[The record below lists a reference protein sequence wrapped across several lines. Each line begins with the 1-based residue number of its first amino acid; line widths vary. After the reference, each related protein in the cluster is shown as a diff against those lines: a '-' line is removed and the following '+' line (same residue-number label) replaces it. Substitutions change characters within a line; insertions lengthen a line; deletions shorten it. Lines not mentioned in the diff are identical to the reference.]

1 MSEVVKMS
9 LSEKGINLVPLD
21 VDINKLFSLSYTF
34 DNLKLIMNTLLENQN
49 IMYSKIK
56 DLEAKISVEKEDSKT
71 RMNILEKKIRTIS
84 LKKEYSQIKKVTYDN
99 NNNSGIKLS
108 GPDSNQEKEE
118 KIEDK
123 DQENKEE
130 KKEENNEKEEKEE
143 KEENKDSKEKES
155 NISFKKKDDLGILS
169 PMSGSRI
176 GAEGQEDDIENEKSN
191 LFAFNEELE
200 NVKNKLEEM
209 DQKLITLEKNSKLDP
224 QKLLGETG
232 NSEDVQ
238 LIKLNMKSLEEKI
251 DDINKEKAVIKKVL
265 DEMKIKMVDFNI
277 YDILKEAKITEGSI
291 DASKLLVM
299 NLEEKFVKKT
309 QIIDEKLK
317 KNEDDMYNLKNE
329 FQNVKNEAE
338 VISTSLTGFK
348 TAVKEISEQVTK
360 TNDENSNMVNETNS
374 KINEVYKKVLQKLE
388 EEKKNSKKNYDK
400 LKNYIRK
407 MESDYSNQKNVGQNE
422 IKGELSDSDL
432 RCLAEL
438 TKRIT
443 DLEKQMKMLY
453 HGLDISKFK
462 EEVAKLENE
471 LMQKIDEKDFY
482 ELSNKVNLNS
492 AIMNNIKESLERAND
507 IGNKNSKDL
516 NFFVRKLESVNAT
529 VIAFKAALEALSGI
543 KNENIFDPSR
553 YLDIAT
559 FNEFIKA
566 YQKDVEKIEKN
577 IEDVR
582 RLITELANA
591 LTTKASGE
599 DMRTFEGLINNK
611 LEEIKILCSRK
622 FADKI
627 EMNKNFKYI
636 DAQIKHLTT
645 IIMKKNEKNE
655 SWLIAKKPING
666 HICASCEAYIGELKE
681 KEDFMVWNKYP
692 QRDKEKN
699 YRIGNGFSHMLN
711 MLNID
716 MKGQDNY
723 NSEDNNNI
731 VSDGEMHKTP
741 IAPATIMNKTRTK
754 LNMISTGGFSTFNR
768 SNILPKISSKN
779 EEISNLTAENGEKN
793 IDQGIQGVMG
803 QLNSNEEN
811 SVTNGSKQPQP
822 HIVKVYRKNK
832 YSAPDITRMDE
843 Q

>member
-56 DLEAKISVEKEDSKT
+56 DLEAKISAEKEDSKT
-71 RMNILEKKIRTIS
+71 RMNLLEKKIRTIN
-84 LKKEYSQIKKVTYDN
+84 LKKEYTQIKKVTYE

-108 GPDSNQEKEE
+108 GPDSIQEKEE

-123 DQENKEE
+123 DQEKKEE
-130 KKEENNEKEEKEE
+130 KQEKGEKEESKEKDE

-155 NISFKKKDDLGILS
+155 SISFKKKDDIAVLS
-169 PMSGSRI
+169 PMSGSR
-176 GAEGQEDDIENEKSN
+176 QEDDLENEKSN
-191 LFAFNEELE
+191 LFAFNEEIE

-224 QKLLGETG
+224 NKLLGETG

-251 DDINKEKAVIKKVL
+251 NDLNKENVETKKVL

-277 YDILKEAKITEGSI
+277 YDILKEANLSEGTL
-291 DASKLLVM
+291 DASKLLIM
-299 NLEEKFVKKT
+299 NLEEKFMKKT
-309 QIIDEKLK
+309 QIIDEKIK

-338 VISTSLTGFK
+338 VINTSLTGFK
-348 TAVKEISEQVTK
+348 SAVKEISEQVTK
-360 TNDENSNMVNETNS
+360 TNDQNSNMVNETNG

-407 MESDYSNQKNVGQNE
+407 MESDINNNKNIGQNE

-471 LMQKIDEKDFY
+471 LMQKIDEKDFF

-492 AIMNNIKESLERAND
+492 AIMNNIKESLERAQD
-507 IGNKNSKDL
+507 IGNKNSKDI

-566 YQKDVEKIEKN
+566 YQKDVEKIERN

-582 RLITELANA
+582 RLITELANV

-611 LEEIKILCSRK
+611 LEEIKMLCSRK

-655 SWLIAKKPING
+655 SSWLIAKKPING
-666 HICASCEAYIGELKE
+666 HICASCEAYIGDLKE

-716 MKGQDNY
+716 MKSQDNY

-731 VSDGEMHKTP
+731 VSDSETHKTP
-741 IAPATIMNKTRTK
+741 VMPATIVNKTRTK
-754 LNMISTGGFSTFNR
+754 VNMLSTGGFSTFNR

-779 EEISNLTAENGEKN
+779 EEITNLTAENGEKNN

-811 SVTNGSKQPQP
+811 NVTNGSKQPQP

>member
-21 VDINKLFSLSYTF
+21 VDFNKLFSLSYTF

-56 DLEAKISVEKEDSKT
+56 DLETKISAEKEDSKT
-71 RMNILEKKIRTIS
+71 RMNLLEKKFRTIS
-84 LKKEYSQIKKVTYDN
+84 IKKEYIPKQKTYE
-99 NNNSGIKLS
+99 NNNSSFKLS
-108 GPDSNQEKEE
+108 NQDSKLEKDKTEEKELE
-118 KIEDK
+118 SKAK
-123 DQENKEE
+123 
-130 KKEENNEKEEKEE
+130 KEE
-143 KEENKDSKEKES
+143 KEENKESKEKELS
-155 NISFKKKDDLGILS
+155 ISFKKKDDIVVSPPLS
-169 PMSGSRI
+169 GDGSKL
-176 GAEGQEDDIENEKSN
+176 EDQEDDLENDNDIDNDNYKSDLFVLNEEIEN
-191 LFAFNEELE
+191 F
-200 NVKNKLEEM
+200 KNKLEEM
-209 DQKLITLEKNSKLDP
+209 DQKIINLEKNTKLDP
-224 QKLLGETG
+224 SKLLGETG
-232 NSEDVQ
+232 SNSEDVQ

-251 DDINKEKAVIKKVL
+251 NEINQEENEMKKVL
-265 DEMKIKMVDFNI
+265 DEMKIKIVDFNI
-277 YDILKEAKITEGSI
+277 YDILKEANLTEGTL
-291 DASKLLVM
+291 DASKLLIM
-299 NLEEKFVKKT
+299 NLEEKFIKKT
-309 QIIDEKLK
+309 QIIDEKIK

-329 FQNVKNEAE
+329 FQNVKNEAQ
-338 VISTSLTGFK
+338 VINTSLTGFK
-348 TAVKEISEQVTK
+348 SAVKEISEQVTK
-360 TNDENSNMVNETNS
+360 TNDQNSNMVNETNH

-400 LKNYIRK
+400 LKNYIKK
-407 MESDYSNQKNVGQNE
+407 MENNSKEQRNLGVNDL
-422 IKGELSDSDL
+422 KGELSESDL

-438 TKRIT
+438 TKRMS
-443 DLEKQMKMLY
+443 DLEKQMKILY
-453 HGLDISKFK
+453 HTLDIAKFK

-471 LMQKIDEKDFY
+471 IMQKIDEKDFF

-492 AIMNNIKESLERAND
+492 AIMNNIKESLERAQD
-507 IGNKNSKDL
+507 MGNKNSKDL
-516 NFFVRKLESVNAT
+516 NFLLRKLESVNAT

-543 KNENIFDPSR
+543 KNENLFDPTR
-553 YLDIAT
+553 YLDIST

-582 RLITELANA
+582 RLISELADA
-591 LTTKASGE
+591 LTKKASGE
-599 DMRTFEGLINNK
+599 DMKTFEGLINNK
-611 LEEIKILCSRK
+611 LDEMKLLCVRK

-627 EMNKNFKYI
+627 ETNKNFKYI
-636 DAQIKHLTT
+636 DTQIKHLTSV
-645 IIMKKNEKNE
+645 IMKKNEKNE
-655 SWLIAKKPING
+655 TSWLLAKKPIGG
-666 HICASCEAYIGELKE
+666 HICASCEAYIGDLKE

-716 MKGQDNY
+716 MKSQENY
-723 NSEDNNNI
+723 NSEDNNNNNNI
-731 VSDGEMHKTP
+731 GNDYETHKTP
-741 IAPATIMNKTRTK
+741 IMAATVIKKTRSK
-754 LNMISTGGFSTFNR
+754 ANMINTGGFSTFNR
-768 SNILPKISSKN
+768 SNLLPKISSKN

-793 IDQGIQGVMG
+793 IEQEVQGNMG

-811 SVTNGSKQPQP
+811 NITNGSKQPQP